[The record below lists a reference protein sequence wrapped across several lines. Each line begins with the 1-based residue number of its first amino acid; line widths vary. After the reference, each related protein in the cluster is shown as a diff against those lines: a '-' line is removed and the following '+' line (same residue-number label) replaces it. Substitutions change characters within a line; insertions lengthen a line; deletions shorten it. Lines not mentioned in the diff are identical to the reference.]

1 MNNVSKYTSF
11 FVGLHLIE
19 ALNAY
24 PLQVQNDSQLVVGQ
38 CQRVYEVREP
48 TMQQYLQKIQLQLK
62 VGGKNISITCIL
74 REDNHREN
82 LLSKLA
88 SPSPINLPLEVWVEV
103 LEKPNVNEEELV
115 APTINTE
122 ED

>member
-1 MNNVSKYTSF
+1 MNNVLKFTSC
-11 FVGLHLIE
+11 FVGLHLID

-88 SPSPINLPLEVWVEV
+88 SSSPINLPLEVWVEV

>member
-1 MNNVSKYTSF
+1 MNNVLKFTSC
-11 FVGLHLIE
+11 FVGLHLID

-74 REDNHREN
+74 RENNHREN

-88 SPSPINLPLEVWVEV
+88 SSSPINLPLEVWVEV

>member
-19 ALNAY
+19 ALNTY

-82 LLSKLA
+82 LVSKLT
-88 SPSPINLPLEVWVEV
+88 SSSPINLPLEVWVEV

>member
-1 MNNVSKYTSF
+1 MNNVLKFTSC
-11 FVGLHLIE
+11 FVGLHLID

-48 TMQQYLQKIQLQLK
+48 TMQQYLQKVQLQLK

-88 SPSPINLPLEVWVEV
+88 SSSPINLPLEVWVEV